1 MQNDASVTHTSKCS
15 YWGGLNCSSITSH
28 RPFWNW
34 IWQRS
39 SHDSGSLGLGRWWK
53 YHKGE
58 SKSARRPEDLG
69 TFPRQP
75 FRLYRLISGCANNK
89 DVQNRT
95 PLFSKW
101 FNYLGVG
108 FSILSYLIVLF
119 LLLHSHDGPH
129 KLHRTSCAYTQIQEY
144 AIDVFICCV
153 VVNRQ

>member
-1 MQNDASVTHTSKCS
+1 MLFLILFYFILFSFQHFLLNTFLIS
-15 YWGGLNCSSITSH
+15 YY
-28 RPFWNW
+28 F
-34 IWQRS
+34 
-39 SHDSGSLGLGRWWK
+39 GLGRWWK

-89 DVQNRT
+89 DFQNRM

-108 FSILSYLIVLF
+108 FSILSYPIVLF
-119 LLLHSHDGPH
+119 LLSHSHDGPH
-129 KLHRTSCAYTQIQEY
+129 KLHRTSCAYTQIREY
-144 AIDVFICCV
+144 ATYVLSVASWLIDNKIMLHYQF
-153 VVNRQ
+153 R